1 MCEMLPRGLL
11 LVALPLT
18 RLNGY
23 IQRID
28 PTEDPTDG
36 SGERVVRRR
45 CQLAARRGPPAPLQG
60 SSHEGDP
67 RRGARTEGLARVGG
81 RGETEGT

>member
-28 PTEDPTDG
+28 PTDRSDG
-36 SGERVVRRR
+36 
-45 CQLAARRGPPAPLQG
+45 G
-60 SSHEGDP
+60 SNGWIW
-67 RRGARTEGLARVGG
+67 
-81 RGETEGT
+81 